1 MWTHVQCMACVLMY
15 QHLLFGQRICCG
27 LFLWTQVLGTWTES
41 ERRKQKLDWLATF
54 QPKEKCNPCHFV
66 WVKSKLQHPPHPL
79 WATPHA
85 FDFFENYRSNSPL
98 PEPKCR
104 SNAPRHTRVHSG
116 DQMPPPQ
123 GHFTG
128 IWTTEGRQKR
138 LQFSNKIFINTAN
151 NSHSI

>member
-66 WVKSKLQHPPHPL
+66 WVKSKLQHPPPPSGQPPTHLTFLRIIVQIP
-79 WATPHA
+79 P
-85 FDFFENYRSNSPL
+85 YPSQ
-98 PEPKCR
+98 
-104 SNAPRHTRVHSG
+104 NAV
-116 DQMPPPQ
+116 QMPPGTLGSIQVIKCPHPRDISQ
-123 GHFTG
+123 AQK
-128 IWTTEGRQKR
+128 WQKDGRNA
-138 LQFSNKIFINTAN
+138 FSCRTK
-151 NSHSI
+151 SL